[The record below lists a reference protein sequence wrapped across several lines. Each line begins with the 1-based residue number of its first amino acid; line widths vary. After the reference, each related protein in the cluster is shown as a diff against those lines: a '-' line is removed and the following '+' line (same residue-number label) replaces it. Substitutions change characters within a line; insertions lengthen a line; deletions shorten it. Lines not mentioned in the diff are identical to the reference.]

1 MAFVKVGGAR
11 KYYKYSEMNEG
22 DAIVTNAVYLGEE
35 EGKFGIQHLFRDDDS
50 TVHVLNSAGHLNHQL
65 EEYVSIGQRANVT
78 YGGKEKLTKGKFAGK
93 EFHKFSVEADDS
105 FVTAATAT
113 VTTSP
118 TDISL

>member
-22 DAIVTNAVYLGEE
+22 DTPVTNCVYLGEE
-35 EGKFGIQHLFRDDDS
+35 EGKYGIQHLFRDDEG

-65 EEYVSIGQRANVT
+65 EEYVSVGQRCNVT
-78 YGGKEKLTKGKFAGK
+78 YLGKDKLTKGKFAGK
-93 EFHKFSVEADDS
+93 EYHKFSVEADDS
-105 FVTAATAT
+105 FVASPAATTA
-113 VTTSP
+113 TSP